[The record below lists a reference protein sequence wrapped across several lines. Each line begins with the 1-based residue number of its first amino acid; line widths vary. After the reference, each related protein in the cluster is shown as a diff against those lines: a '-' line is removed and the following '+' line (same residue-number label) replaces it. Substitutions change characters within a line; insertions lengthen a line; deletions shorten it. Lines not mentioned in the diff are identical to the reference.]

1 MLTRSELIFRAS
13 AQIPSR
19 FVLVMAV
26 ARATRTIHL
35 PRTRVGDTINRVLA
49 MAGESADLITAPPEP
64 MGNVAIVEDTE
75 DSPRSFAASN
85 W

>member
-1 MLTRSELIFRAS
+1 MPTRSELIFRAA

-35 PRTRVGDTINRVLA
+35 PRTRVGDTINRVLT
-49 MAGESADLITAPPEP
+49 MAGDGEKNILAVEP
-64 MGNVAIVEDTE
+64 LGPVAFVEE
-75 DSPRSFAASN
+75 DPYFVEMAKAASR
-85 W
+85 

>member
-1 MLTRSELIFRAS
+1 MPTRSELIFRAS

-35 PRTRVGDTINRVLA
+35 PRTRVGDTINRVLT
-49 MAGESADLITAPPEP
+49 MAGESTASILSVEP
-64 MGNVAIVEDTE
+64 LGPVAFVEE
-75 DSPRSFAASN
+75 DPYFAEMAKAASR
-85 W
+85 